1 MATSTLTLQDRIHG
15 CLIGAAIGAELGW
28 ARRVHPE
35 RFLVKHPADILKLKL
50 APVDPKLMF
59 PGPYRYI
66 PGTDPLQRTFEEF
79 QRHQGFIEPHPKRYQ
94 SDKLTAFV
102 NLGVGAYVKKQGRVG
117 TEDFAAAL
125 VCDPGI
131 CRPIGEWDAIH
142 STQELLKEGCNPRI
156 SGMGCDPSGLIAAAM
171 PAVGIYHHGDA
182 EYAYLDG
189 VELATVVQ
197 PRLGADWAALAA
209 ATIAAAFDPA
219 LDAQGVVAAVL
230 KLAEQNNPDIFNELC
245 YPLGRVSFTA
255 DNLEKDLLDW
265 CYNYGKPAA
274 HRELNSYANNPL
286 RFVLPLLKP
295 FDGDAQTLMAV
306 LLGPPQ
312 KIDPSLRSVSI
323 MHSVTAVLAG
333 AILGARH
340 GKSAFPKEWLSWGEP
355 LAQDW
360 LPLTKV
366 VEKSRKRERE
376 IISVYETM
384 AKQKQNGMSLLEDK
398 VYGCLLASSIGNA
411 MGSPTE
417 WEWYELLDQKW
428 PGGVKTVLD
437 PSRLEGEDD
446 NQMAML
452 LVETYL
458 ERTGKPV
465 MARHFGNTLNR
476 GPNGGI
482 NTLMRAG
489 WDPRGLGVWQVVTGA
504 TVMCFEP
511 VGIYHLADPDNA
523 VIDATAIA
531 YLYQRGLDV
540 TAPAILAAAT
550 ATALRPDATV
560 DRILAAAL
568 KVAPTEPLRTFD
580 ERGFKSVRDYLET
593 CLAVADKYDDVFAAR
608 QELYDKCLLYNPI
621 DPLEVLGL
629 AFAMFKIAK
638 GDVRQAAIGGTNIGR
653 DADTIAGR
661 TAMLA
666 GALQGAGAVP
676 PEWIRMFSA
685 SGLERI
691 RHHAKA
697 MVDLILGRKL
707 QVLRQR
713 QAG

>member
-1 MATSTLTLQDRIHG
+1 MITKGLQDRIEG
-15 CLIGAAIGAELGW
+15 SLVGAAIGAELGW

-35 RFLVKHPADILKLKL
+35 RFRTTHPEEILKLKL
-50 APVDPKLMF
+50 KPVDPKLQH
-59 PGPYRYI
+59 PGPFRQP
-66 PGTDPLQRTFEEF
+66 PGIDPLKRTFEEF
-79 QRHQGFIEPHPKRYQ
+79 QRHQGFIEPHPKRWQ
-94 SDKLTAFV
+94 SEKLTSFID
-102 NLGVGAYVKKQGRVG
+102 LGVRAYVNKQGRVG
-117 TEDFAAAL
+117 TEDFGTTL
-125 VCDPGI
+125 MNDRGI
-131 CRPIGEWDAIH
+131 SQPIGDWDGIH
-142 STQELLKEGCNPRI
+142 STQELLKEGCTPRI
-156 SGMGCDPSGLIAAAM
+156 SGIGCDPSGLIAAAM
-171 PAVGIYHHGDA
+171 PAVGIYHHGDV

-189 VELATVVQ
+189 VELASVVQ

-209 ATIAAAFDPA
+209 AAIAAAFDPT
-219 LDAQGVVAAVL
+219 LDAQGLVAAVL
-230 KLAEQNNPDIFNELC
+230 KIAERNNPEIFYELS
-245 YPLGRVSFTA
+245 YPLNHVSFTTA
-255 DNLEKDLLDW
+255 SLDKDLLDW
-265 CYNYGKPAA
+265 CYNYGNPAA
-274 HRELNSYANNPL
+274 HRELNAYANNPL

-312 KIDPSLRSVSI
+312 KEDSSLRFISM
-323 MHSVTAVLAG
+323 MHSVTAILAG
-333 AILGARH
+333 SILGARH
-340 GKSAFPKEWLSWGEP
+340 GRSVFPREWLEWAEP
-355 LAQDW
+355 IAKDW
-360 LPLTKV
+360 FPMTQV
-366 VEKSRKRERE
+366 VEKRRQREQE

-384 AKQKQNGMSLLEDK
+384 SERKQNGMSLLEDK

-417 WEWYELLDQKW
+417 WEWFEVVDEKF

-458 ERTGKPV
+458 ERAGQPV
-465 MARHFGNTLNR
+465 MARHFGATLNR
-476 GPNGGI
+476 SPGGGNI

-489 WDPRGLGVWQVVTGA
+489 WDPRVIGCWQVVTGA

-511 VGIYHLADPDNA
+511 VGIYHLADPDYA
-523 VIDATAIA
+523 VIDATAIS

-550 ATALRPDATV
+550 AVALRPDATV
-560 DRILAAAL
+560 DSVLDAAL
-568 KVAPTEPLRTFD
+568 KAAPSDPLQTFD
-580 ERGFKSVRDYLET
+580 ERGFKSCRDYLET
-593 CLAVADKYDDVFAAR
+593 CLAVADKYDDVMAAR
-608 QELYDKCLLYNPI
+608 KELYDKCLFYSPI

-638 GDVRQAAIGGTNIGR
+638 GDVRQSAIGGTNIGR

-661 TAMLA
+661 SAMLA
-666 GALQGAGAVP
+666 GALRGAGNVP
-676 PEWIRMFSA
+676 AEWIRMFSQ

-697 MVDLILGRKL
+697 MVDLITGRKL
-707 QVLRQR
+707 RVLKNRQMK
-713 QAG
+713 